1 MIKIIKVAKHKQ
13 HQVENAKV
21 GTRNFQIWMIIQV
34 VDVTGMK
41 VKIQVGLVFANIM
54 EMSVDGE
61 K

>member
-13 HQVENAKV
+13 HQVENAKL
-21 GTRNFQIWMIIQV
+21 GTGNFQIWMIIQV

-41 VKIQVGLVFANIM
+41 VKIQVELVFANIM

-61 K
+61 R